1 MAALEA
7 PAYEKL
13 FKTLIL
19 LCSRGLVK
27 MKKLKIKYFGFDK
40 IQYLYSSLD
49 DVIALPDDEIVP
61 EMNLKIA
68 G

>member
-1 MAALEA
+1 
-7 PAYEKL
+7 
-13 FKTLIL
+13 
-19 LCSRGLVK
+19 